1 MTSQDDESGA
11 AAMAPGAD
19 AGSAAPG
26 PRDDVRPTTPAA
38 DHAGAPI
45 VEAGAEVPATP
56 VAPDDA
62 RQRRLARAVTWA
74 VLGVIVLGALA
85 EIEAWP
91 VTAFRLFS
99 QVRTDTSTSL
109 QLVVV
114 HPDGS
119 TAPLLLKPANDVVVI
134 TGHQF
139 ATLRDL
145 PASKQRA
152 KVDAWLD
159 LAGVDRADVASVRLD
174 RVTLS
179 WDDATGRWAET
190 KRTEVTEVTP

>member
-1 MTSQDDESGA
+1 MSTEDDEAGAAPDGTRSDESGA
-11 AAMAPGAD
+11 APDGTRSDESGAARAGTGTGPDDD
-19 AGSAAPG
+19 A
-26 PRDDVRPTTPAA
+26 
-38 DHAGAPI
+38 
-45 VEAGAEVPATP
+45 

-62 RQRRLARAVTWA
+62 RQRRRARIVTFAV
-74 VLGVIVLGALA
+74 VGVIVLGALA
-85 EIEAWP
+85 EVEAWP

-99 QVRTDTSTSL
+99 SVRTDTTSSL

-119 TAPLLLKPANDVVVI
+119 TAPLALQPANDVVVI

-145 PASKQRA
+145 PPDRQRA

-174 RVTLS
+174 RVTFHY
-179 WDDATGRWAET
+179 DADAGRLVET
-190 KRTEVTEVTP
+190 KRTHVTEVTP